1 MVFNTLFDAI
11 QNSSR
16 LKMKALWLWG
26 LNLMKKIKRE
36 TTKREEKKNKKINEK
51 IVRIKPLKA

>member
-16 LKMKALWLWG
+16 LKMKSLWLRG
-26 LNLMKKIKRE
+26 LNLMKKRKRK
-36 TTKREEKKNKKINEK
+36 T
-51 IVRIKPLKA
+51 